1 MSLTTPTLRTDRLLL
16 RPFEERDRED
26 IYALQSDARVL
37 EFWDSPPWTDRSR
50 ADTFLR
56 TCRTMAETDRGV
68 RVAVDR
74 ADDGS
79 FIGWSTVLWSNP
91 EFRTGEL
98 GYVLTEASWGRGY
111 ATEAAGALLDWALVA
126 MDLNRVQSEVDTRN
140 PASAR
145 VLQKLGFSLEGTLR
159 ENCIVDGVVS
169 DSWMYALLRRER
181 ESVPSRAID
190 RRALT

>member
-1 MSLTTPTLRTDRLLL
+1 
-16 RPFEERDRED
+16 
-26 IYALQSDARVL
+26 
-37 EFWDSPPWTDRSR
+37 
-50 ADTFLR
+50 
-56 TCRTMAETDRGV
+56 
-68 RVAVDR
+68 VAVDR